1 MKTVAVIVAAGRS
14 ERFGGPVPK
23 QFHEIAGRPVLAW
36 TIQRFEAA
44 TSIDSILLV
53 VGEDQLLYIG
63 EKVIDP
69 FGYTKVT
76 KIVPGGASR
85 QESVL
90 NGLARLPV
98 STELVA
104 IHDGARPLTNPA
116 DIDAVVAVAER
127 DGAAMLATRVTDT
140 IKRAR
145 DSYVL
150 STLDR
155 SELFLAQTPQVFGYD
170 LIIEAHRRA
179 AEEGHKGTDDAALI
193 ETSGFKVRLVESQY
207 PNQKVT
213 TREDLMLVSTFFAGE
228 ANE

>member
-23 QFHEIAGRPVLAW
+23 QFYEIAGRSVLAW

-53 VGEDQLLYIG
+53 VGEDQLLYVG

-76 KIVPGGASR
+76 RIVPGGASR

-90 NGLARLPV
+90 NGLNRLPI

-104 IHDGARPLTNPA
+104 IHDGARPLINPA
-116 DIDAVVAVAER
+116 DIDAVVAMAEQG
-127 DGAAMLATRVTDT
+127 GAAMLATKMTDT
-140 IKRAR
+140 VKRAK

-155 SELFLAQTPQVFGYD
+155 NELFLAQTPQVFGYD
-170 LIIEAHRRA
+170 LIIEAHKRA
-179 AEEGHKGTDDAALI
+179 DEKGLEVTDDATLI
-193 ETSGFKVRLVESQY
+193 EAAGFKVRLVESQY

>member
-53 VGEDQLLYIG
+53 VGEDQLLYVG

-69 FGYTKVT
+69 FGYTKVS

-90 NGLARLPV
+90 KGLNRLPI

-104 IHDGARPLTNPA
+104 IHDGARPLIDPA
-116 DIDAVVAVAER
+116 DINAVVAIAEQ
-127 DGAAMLATRVTDT
+127 DGAAMLATKMTDT
-140 IKRAR
+140 VKRAK
-145 DSYVL
+145 DGYVL

-155 SELFLAQTPQVFGYD
+155 NELFLAQTPQVFGYD
-170 LIIEAHRRA
+170 LIIEAHKRA
-179 AEEGHKGTDDAALI
+179 AKEGLEVTDDAALI
-193 ETSGFKVRLVESQY
+193 EAAGFKVRLVESQY